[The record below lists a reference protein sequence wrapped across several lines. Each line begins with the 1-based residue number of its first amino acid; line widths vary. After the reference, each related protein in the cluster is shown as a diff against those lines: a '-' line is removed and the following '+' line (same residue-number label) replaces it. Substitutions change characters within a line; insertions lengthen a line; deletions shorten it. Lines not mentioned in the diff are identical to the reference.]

1 MRNLGHV
8 ILRIIKENKMN
19 ARKIKHNLAFVAL
32 AGMTLFGA
40 YQFDKYLDLL
50 SIKKKAR
57 LNVSKVQESYSKGLN
72 QLLQLADENH
82 NGMIDS
88 WEKLLMHEAASLN
101 ENDELT
107 STSVQFIGNV
117 NLAIDRYKG
126 VKE

>member
-1 MRNLGHV
+1 
-8 ILRIIKENKMN
+8 MN